1 MYLKEFMQKEN
12 TTRDTVWHY
21 IYLNLLN
28 PARKGRNYWFTKN
41 ECDIFEAV
49 KEFQDLGFSLQ
60 EIKEIKKLHDES
72 CSTEKQRKQNL
83 KLIKDKIAVKNAE
96 KSIGRSKRNFAE
108 KKHYWIKRKIVQI
121 FKLNYWTPIKT
132 NNFA

>member
-12 TTRDTVWHY
+12 TTRDTVRHY
-21 IYLNLLN
+21 IYLNLLT
-28 PARKGRNYWFTKN
+28 PARKGRNYWFTEN

-60 EIKEIKKLHDES
+60 EIKDIKKLHDES

-83 KLIKDKIAVKNAE
+83 KLIKDKIAVISAKINKLKMQKKVLAE
-96 KSIGRSKRNFAE
+96 VKKTLQKKSIIETR
-108 KKHYWIKRKIVQI
+108 KK
-121 FKLNYWTPIKT
+121 
-132 NNFA
+132 

>member
-12 TTRDTVWHY
+12 TTRDTVRHY

-28 PARKGRNYWFTKN
+28 PARKGRNYWFTEN

-83 KLIKDKIAVKNAE
+83 KLIAE
-96 KSIGRSKRNFAE
+96 KITTISAKINKLKMQKKILEEVGEILQKKSTIESRE
-108 KKHYWIKRKIVQI
+108 K
-121 FKLNYWTPIKT
+121 
-132 NNFA
+132 

>member
-1 MYLKEFMQKEN
+1 MYLKEFIQKEN
-12 TTRDTVWHY
+12 TTRDTVRHY
-21 IYLNLLN
+21 IYLNLIT
-28 PARKGRNYWFTKN
+28 PVRKGRNYWFTEN

-83 KLIKDKIAVKNAE
+83 KLIAE
-96 KSIGRSKRNFAE
+96 KITTISASAKINKLKMQ
-108 KKHYWIKRKIVQI
+108 KKVLEEVGEILQKKSTIETRRK
-121 FKLNYWTPIKT
+121 
-132 NNFA
+132 

>member
-1 MYLKEFMQKEN
+1 MYLKEFIQKEN
-12 TTRDTVWHY
+12 TTRDTVRHY

-28 PARKGRNYWFTKN
+28 PGRKGRNYWFTEN

-83 KLIKDKIAVKNAE
+83 KLIVEKITTISAKINKLKMQKKVLEEVGEILQKKSTIESRE
-96 KSIGRSKRNFAE
+96 K
-108 KKHYWIKRKIVQI
+108 
-121 FKLNYWTPIKT
+121 
-132 NNFA
+132 

>member
-12 TTRDTVWHY
+12 TTRDTVRHY
-21 IYLNLLN
+21 IYLNLIT
-28 PARKGRNYWFTKN
+28 PVRKGRNYWFTEN

-83 KLIKDKIAVKNAE
+83 KLIAE
-96 KSIGRSKRNFAE
+96 KITTISAKINKLKMQKKVLEEVGEILQKKSTIESRE
-108 KKHYWIKRKIVQI
+108 K
-121 FKLNYWTPIKT
+121 
-132 NNFA
+132 

>member
-1 MYLKEFMQKEN
+1 MYLKEFIQKEN
-12 TTRDTVWHY
+12 TTRDIVRHY
-21 IYLNLLN
+21 IYLNLIT
-28 PARKGRNYWFTKN
+28 PVRKGRNYWFTEN

-83 KLIKDKIAVKNAE
+83 KLIAE
-96 KSIGRSKRNFAE
+96 KITTISAKINKLKMQKKVLEEVGEILQKKSTIESRE
-108 KKHYWIKRKIVQI
+108 K
-121 FKLNYWTPIKT
+121 
-132 NNFA
+132 

>member
-12 TTRDTVWHY
+12 TTRDTVRHY
-21 IYLNLLN
+21 IYLNLIT
-28 PARKGRNYWFTKN
+28 PARKGRNYWFTEN
-41 ECDIFEAV
+41 ECDIFETV

-83 KLIKDKIAVKNAE
+83 KLIAE
-96 KSIGRSKRNFAE
+96 KITTISAKINKLKMQKKVLEEVGEMLQKKITIESRE
-108 KKHYWIKRKIVQI
+108 K
-121 FKLNYWTPIKT
+121 
-132 NNFA
+132 

>member
-12 TTRDTVWHY
+12 TTRDTVRHY
-21 IYLNLLN
+21 IYLNLIT
-28 PARKGRNYWFTKN
+28 PVRKGRNYWFTEN

-83 KLIKDKIAVKNAE
+83 KLIVEKITTISAKINKLKMQKKVLEEVGEILQK
-96 KSIGRSKRNFAE
+96 KSTIESRAK
-108 KKHYWIKRKIVQI
+108 
-121 FKLNYWTPIKT
+121 
-132 NNFA
+132 

>member
-12 TTRDTVWHY
+12 TTRDTVRHY
-21 IYLNLLN
+21 IYLNLIT
-28 PARKGRNYWFTKN
+28 PARKGRNYWFTEN

-60 EIKEIKKLHDES
+60 EIKDIKKLHDES

-83 KLIKDKIAVKNAE
+83 KLIKDKIAVISAKINKLKMQKKVLAE
-96 KSIGRSKRNFAE
+96 VKKTLQKKSIIETR
-108 KKHYWIKRKIVQI
+108 KK
-121 FKLNYWTPIKT
+121 
-132 NNFA
+132 

>member
-1 MYLKEFMQKEN
+1 MYLKEFIQKEN
-12 TTRDTVWHY
+12 TTRDTVRHY

-28 PARKGRNYWFTKN
+28 PARKGRNYWFTEN

-83 KLIKDKIAVKNAE
+83 KLIKDKIAVINAKINKLKMQKKVLE
-96 KSIGRSKRNFAE
+96 EVGEILQKKSTIE
-108 KKHYWIKRKIVQI
+108 TRK
-121 FKLNYWTPIKT
+121 
-132 NNFA
+132 NNFY

>member
-1 MYLKEFMQKEN
+1 MYLKEFIQKEN
-12 TTRDTVWHY
+12 TTRDTVRHY

-28 PARKGRNYWFTKN
+28 PARKGRNYWFTEN

-83 KLIKDKIAVKNAE
+83 KLIAE
-96 KSIGRSKRNFAE
+96 KITIISAKINKLKMQKKVLEEVGEILQKKSTIESRE
-108 KKHYWIKRKIVQI
+108 K
-121 FKLNYWTPIKT
+121 
-132 NNFA
+132 

>member
-12 TTRDTVWHY
+12 TTRDTVRHY
-21 IYLNLLN
+21 IYLNLIT
-28 PARKGRNYWFTKN
+28 PVRKGRNYWFTEN

-60 EIKEIKKLHDES
+60 EIKDIKKLHDES

-83 KLIKDKIAVKNAE
+83 KLIKDKIAVISAKINKLKMQKKVLAE
-96 KSIGRSKRNFAE
+96 VKKTLQKKSIIETR
-108 KKHYWIKRKIVQI
+108 KK
-121 FKLNYWTPIKT
+121 
-132 NNFA
+132 

>member
-1 MYLKEFMQKEN
+1 MYLKEFIQKEN
-12 TTRDTVWHY
+12 TTRDTVRHY
-21 IYLNLLN
+21 IYLNLIT
-28 PARKGRNYWFTKN
+28 PVRKGRNYWFTEN

-83 KLIKDKIAVKNAE
+83 KLIAE
-96 KSIGRSKRNFAE
+96 KITTISAKINKLKMQKKVLEEVGEMLQKKITIESRE
-108 KKHYWIKRKIVQI
+108 K
-121 FKLNYWTPIKT
+121 
-132 NNFA
+132 

>member
-12 TTRDTVWHY
+12 TTRDTVRHY
-21 IYLNLLN
+21 IYLNLLT
-28 PARKGRNYWFTKN
+28 PARKGRNYWFTEN

-83 KLIKDKIAVKNAE
+83 KLIVEKITTISAKINKLKMQKKVLEEVGEILQKKSTIESRE
-96 KSIGRSKRNFAE
+96 K
-108 KKHYWIKRKIVQI
+108 
-121 FKLNYWTPIKT
+121 
-132 NNFA
+132 

>member
-1 MYLKEFMQKEN
+1 MYLKEFIQKEN
-12 TTRDTVWHY
+12 TTRDTVRHY
-21 IYLNLLN
+21 IYLNLIT
-28 PARKGRNYWFTKN
+28 PVRKGRNYWFTEN

-83 KLIKDKIAVKNAE
+83 KLIAE
-96 KSIGRSKRNFAE
+96 KITTISAKINKLKMQ
-108 KKHYWIKRKIVQI
+108 KKVLEEVGEILQKKSTIESRAK
-121 FKLNYWTPIKT
+121 
-132 NNFA
+132 

>member
-1 MYLKEFMQKEN
+1 MYLKEFIQKEN
-12 TTRDTVWHY
+12 TTRDTVRHY
-21 IYLNLLN
+21 IYLNLLT
-28 PARKGRNYWFTKN
+28 PARKGRNYWFTEN

-83 KLIKDKIAVKNAE
+83 KLIKDKIAVINAKINKLKMQKKVLAEVKETLQKKSTIESRE
-96 KSIGRSKRNFAE
+96 K
-108 KKHYWIKRKIVQI
+108 
-121 FKLNYWTPIKT
+121 
-132 NNFA
+132 

>member
-1 MYLKEFMQKEN
+1 MYLKEFIQKEN
-12 TTRDTVWHY
+12 TTRDTVRHY
-21 IYLNLLN
+21 IYLNLIT
-28 PARKGRNYWFTKN
+28 PVRKGRNYWFTEN

-83 KLIKDKIAVKNAE
+83 KLIAE
-96 KSIGRSKRNFAE
+96 KITTISAKINKLKMQKKVLEEVGEILQKKSTIESRE
-108 KKHYWIKRKIVQI
+108 K
-121 FKLNYWTPIKT
+121 
-132 NNFA
+132 

>member
-12 TTRDTVWHY
+12 TTRDTVRHY
-21 IYLNLLN
+21 IYLNLIT
-28 PARKGRNYWFTKN
+28 PVRKGRNYWFTEN

-83 KLIKDKIAVKNAE
+83 KLIVEKITTISAKINKLKMQKKVLEEVGEILQKKSTIESRE
-96 KSIGRSKRNFAE
+96 K
-108 KKHYWIKRKIVQI
+108 
-121 FKLNYWTPIKT
+121 
-132 NNFA
+132 

>member
-1 MYLKEFMQKEN
+1 MYLKEFIQKEN
-12 TTRDTVWHY
+12 TTRDTVRHY

-28 PARKGRNYWFTKN
+28 PARKGRNYWFTEN

-60 EIKEIKKLHDES
+60 EIKKIKKLHDES

-83 KLIKDKIAVKNAE
+83 KLIAE
-96 KSIGRSKRNFAE
+96 KITTISAKINKLKMQKKVLEEVGEILQKKSTIESRE
-108 KKHYWIKRKIVQI
+108 K
-121 FKLNYWTPIKT
+121 
-132 NNFA
+132 

>member
-12 TTRDTVWHY
+12 TTRDTVRHY
-21 IYLNLLN
+21 IYLNLIT
-28 PARKGRNYWFTKN
+28 PARKGRNYWFTEN

-60 EIKEIKKLHDES
+60 EIKDIKKLHDES

-83 KLIKDKIAVKNAE
+83 KLIKDKIAVISAKIN
-96 KSIGRSKRNFAE
+96 KLKMQ
-108 KKHYWIKRKIVQI
+108 KKCWKK
-121 FKLNYWTPIKT
+121 
-132 NNFA
+132 

>member
-12 TTRDTVWHY
+12 TTRDTVRHY
-21 IYLNLLN
+21 IYLNLLT
-28 PARKGRNYWFTKN
+28 PARKGRNYWFTEN

-83 KLIKDKIAVKNAE
+83 KLIAE
-96 KSIGRSKRNFAE
+96 KITTISAKINKLKMQKKVLEEVGEILQKKGTIESRE
-108 KKHYWIKRKIVQI
+108 K
-121 FKLNYWTPIKT
+121 
-132 NNFA
+132 

>member
-1 MYLKEFMQKEN
+1 MYLKEFIQKEN
-12 TTRDTVWHY
+12 TTRDTVRHY
-21 IYLNLLN
+21 IYLNLIT
-28 PARKGRNYWFTKN
+28 PVRKGRNYWFTEN

-83 KLIKDKIAVKNAE
+83 KLIAE
-96 KSIGRSKRNFAE
+96 KITTISAKINKLKMQKKVLEEVVEILQKKSTIESRE
-108 KKHYWIKRKIVQI
+108 K
-121 FKLNYWTPIKT
+121 
-132 NNFA
+132 